1 MHAEVLPANKA
12 AIVKALQEE
21 GRVVAMVGDGIND
34 SPALVQADLGVAIG
48 AGTDIAVE
56 AAGIVLWK
64 RTQSLPVF

>member
-56 AAGIVLWK
+56 AAGIVLCK
-64 RTQSLPVF
+64 RAQSLPVF

>member
-1 MHAEVLPANKA
+1 
-12 AIVKALQEE
+12 LQEE

-56 AAGIVLWK
+56 AAGIVLCK

>member
-56 AAGIVLWK
+56 AAGIVLCK